1 MYLCPVL
8 NKYVVPKVSFN
19 RNFVCGVAGSF
30 DHLTTVW
37 WHSKYMESGVDLIAT
52 FGNQTKRK
60 KRATGFKYKKLKK
73 RGRENCQLYTADDTD
88 WL

>member
-1 MYLCPVL
+1 
-8 NKYVVPKVSFN
+8 
-19 RNFVCGVAGSF
+19 
-30 DHLTTVW
+30 
-37 WHSKYMESGVDLIAT
+37 MESGVDLIAT

-88 WL
+88 